1 METDFHYPSDFCL
14 FLVTFGN
21 DIFWNSQISIKWLV
35 STFRCWQF
43 SRSSFFCTKNIT
55 KKLILEFQLSAPHL
69 VGFGPQKEYPFD
81 PCQYRGFLFL
91 HFFNTFNF
99 FCFQDITWNYI
110 QKALNSLL
118 CWFLAV
124 IRGLPGVRM
133 CNGITLKSAFF
144 SKPHKFFK
152 IL

>member
-14 FLVTFGN
+14 FLVTFSN

-55 KKLILEFQLSAPHL
+55 KKVILEFQLSAPHL
-69 VGFGPQKEYPFD
+69 VGFGPQKEFPFD

-91 HFFNTFNF
+91 YKAYPKRTVVVVCEKPWFAPCYRTFHFLKMWKKF
-99 FCFQDITWNYI
+99 Y
-110 QKALNSLL
+110 
-118 CWFLAV
+118 FLE
-124 IRGLPGVRM
+124 
-133 CNGITLKSAFF
+133 LKSLY
-144 SKPHKFFK
+144 SKTG
-152 IL
+152 IWLWSG